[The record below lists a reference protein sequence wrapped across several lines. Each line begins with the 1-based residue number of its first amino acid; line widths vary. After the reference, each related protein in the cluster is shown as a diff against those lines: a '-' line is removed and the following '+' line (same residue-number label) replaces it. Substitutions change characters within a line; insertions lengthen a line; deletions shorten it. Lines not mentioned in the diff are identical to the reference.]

1 MVKLAYRFWVKA
13 LAFVLA
19 VVCVFILAYLVLF
32 LSVWYFEGWRLPDV
46 FTDSAIC
53 LSAVESH
60 CHEVWADY
68 RDAGLNYM
76 GDWDKASEQTNFR
89 FRVEGE
95 NGETLYSN
103 VSSSDRFVYKRE
115 LLLRSPVPIPVV
127 PYDEET
133 EITEAQTG
141 IGITVSGYLQEPL
154 TVRDS
159 FYWMYVFYTALQSTS
174 RYALFI
180 GAAALLLFLFLLVY
194 LARASCRTAEG
205 ELRPGWQEHIP
216 FDLYLLAV
224 ILIGGCVIGV
234 SIDAMA
240 SLYWSEFPII
250 ALLLCAGIGLCTVLV
265 LAAWMTLCG
274 RVKLKTVWRH
284 TVIFYLLRLL
294 WKGFRA
300 GLRFAVWL
308 LRAIPLIWKT
318 ITATI
323 LFCFLLVMAYENRSG
338 EAMLLLAAIASLISC
353 FAALQFRALE
363 KGGKALAAGDFQT
376 KLDTRR
382 LFGSFRR
389 HAENLNSLGEGLS
402 AAVERQLRSERMK
415 TELITNV
422 SHDIKTPLTSIINY
436 ADLLQQEHTPEQ
448 EAEYLEV
455 LKRQSFRLKKLTE
468 DLVEASKAASGSI
481 TVNRAPCSMNELL
494 QQVTGEFAE
503 RLRDADLN
511 PVLFLPERELSCFLD
526 GGLMWRMLD
535 NLLTNIVKYAQPGT
549 RVYITLEQQARN
561 ALLTFKNV
569 SRNALNIPAEELM
582 ERFVRGDAS
591 RNTEGNGLGLSIT
604 RSLCELQGGVMTLRI
619 DGDLFKAAL
628 CFPLMEP

>member
-1 MVKLAYRFWVKA
+1 MGKLAYRFWVKA

-32 LSVWYFEGWRLPDV
+32 LGVLYFEGWRLPDV

-53 LSAVESH
+53 RSAVESR

-68 RDAGLNYM
+68 RDACLNYM

-95 NGETLYSN
+95 NEETLYSN

-127 PYDEET
+127 PDDGET

-141 IGITVSGYLQEPL
+141 TGITVSGYLQEPL

-159 FYWMYVFYTALQSTS
+159 FYWMYVFYTILQSTS

-180 GAAALLLFLFLLVY
+180 GTAALLLFLFLLVY

-224 ILIGGCVIGV
+224 VLIGGCVIGV
-234 SIDAMA
+234 SIDAME

-250 ALLLCAGIGLCTVLV
+250 ALLLCTGLGLCAVPLLGT
-265 LAAWMTLCG
+265 WMTLCG
-274 RVKLKTVWRH
+274 RVKLKTWWRH
-284 TVIFYLLRLL
+284 TIIFYVLRFL
-294 WKGFRA
+294 WKAFRA
-300 GLRFAVWL
+300 VFRVTVRFLRGV
-308 LRAIPLIWKT
+308 PLIWKT
-318 ITATI
+318 IVASAV
-323 LFCFLLVMAYENRSG
+323 FCFLLVIAYENRSG
-338 EAMLLLAAIASLISC
+338 AAMLLFAAIASLASC

-363 KGGKALAAGDFQT
+363 KGGKVLAAGDFQT

-382 LFGSFRR
+382 LFGSFRK

-436 ADLLQQEHTPEQ
+436 ADLLQREHTPEQ

-468 DLVEASKAASGSI
+468 DIVEASKAASGSI
-481 TVNRAPCSMNELL
+481 TVNRAACSMNELI
-494 QQVTGEFAE
+494 QQVTGEFAD
-503 RLRDADLN
+503 RLRDASLTVVTD
-511 PVLFLPERELSCFLD
+511 LPEKSLCCYLD

-535 NLLTNIVKYAQPGT
+535 NLLTNIVKYAQSGT
-549 RVYITLEQQARN
+549 RVYITLEQQSQN

-569 SRNALNIPAEELM
+569 SREALNIPAEELM
-582 ERFVRGDAS
+582 ERFVRGDTS

-619 DGDLFKAAL
+619 DGDLFKVAL
-628 CFPLMEP
+628 CFPLMKI